1 MVSMGATD
9 QRDTGEDLTFILN
22 VRKEYLLTTAKKA
35 KIDISE
41 NVYAGD
47 NKIIQIPGR
56 IRRPNGDLEAQ

>member
-22 VRKEYLLTTAKKA
+22 VRKEYLLTTTKKA

-41 NVYAGD
+41 NVYAGE